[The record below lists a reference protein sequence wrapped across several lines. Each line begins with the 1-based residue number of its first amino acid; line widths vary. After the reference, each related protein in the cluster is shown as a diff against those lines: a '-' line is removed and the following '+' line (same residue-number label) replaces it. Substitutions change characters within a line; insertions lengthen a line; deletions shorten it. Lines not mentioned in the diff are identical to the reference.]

1 MVPFVW
7 SLPCLISALTQ
18 AGGGGLLF
26 RLLVPSRCGEGR
38 RCFPVCAAQA
48 PGCSIWSVPCPARGS
63 SPRVL
68 HKSADSAAPA
78 FCAFP
83 ARAAQ
88 AARSL
93 MGALSSGVVCLLPST
108 SPAPVPAGQVCAPC
122 VSLWPSWR
130 MSTIQNLR
138 KTLVKNW
145 RPVCSVLGDAVLRAE
160 PALFPSPLP
169 PAFGRAGPVSR
180 LAPQDLLGPF
190 VLWTAVSVFGRLIF
204 SLPFAV
210 PQFKLVTH
218 KSSLRLP
225 SGHSGPVLTLSN
237 AACSSPFRPYLL
249 VADASVWGTFL
260 LGVAFRNVICGF
272 YLFSPSQLCC
282 PLRFKN
288 LPQTRQVF
296 PGVWKLPL
304 LRLPSQDG
312 SPIPSSFV
320 SLFIFYILSYLL
332 SKTMGCFSGCL
343 MTSAS
348 DQKLFC
354 EVCSAFNCSFD
365 EFVGKKVVSP
375 SYSSAILYLFPY
387 VCIFLTTKKK
397 VQICSYK

>member
-68 HKSADSAAPA
+68 HKSADSAAPV

-108 SPAPVPAGQVCAPC
+108 PPAPVPAGRVCAPC
-122 VSLWPSWR
+122 VSLRPSWR

-190 VLWTAVSVFGRLIF
+190 VL
-204 SLPFAV
+204 
-210 PQFKLVTH
+210 
-218 KSSLRLP
+218 
-225 SGHSGPVLTLSN
+225 
-237 AACSSPFRPYLL
+237 
-249 VADASVWGTFL
+249 
-260 LGVAFRNVICGF
+260 
-272 YLFSPSQLCC
+272 
-282 PLRFKN
+282 
-288 LPQTRQVF
+288 
-296 PGVWKLPL
+296 
-304 LRLPSQDG
+304 
-312 SPIPSSFV
+312 
-320 SLFIFYILSYLL
+320 
-332 SKTMGCFSGCL
+332 
-343 MTSAS
+343 
-348 DQKLFC
+348 
-354 EVCSAFNCSFD
+354 
-365 EFVGKKVVSP
+365 
-375 SYSSAILYLFPY
+375 
-387 VCIFLTTKKK
+387 
-397 VQICSYK
+397 